1 MTSAYIYS
9 HHPVSGEVQT
19 LGKLTL
25 QGGTGSFVYSPQARA
40 GAVWIPDPITYP
52 VSERPY
58 TVTKNGG
65 VPGFIDDAMPDGW
78 GERVLQRM
86 QKEAIT
92 RMDLLMKSPNS
103 DRAGNLT
110 VGRDREPPE
119 GIGQKK
125 LPNLDGLD
133 EFIEACAIIYD
144 SQLDGETLKTLGVRD
159 QRSSVGGA
167 RPKRTYQGDRKLIL
181 AKPRDRYD
189 VYDLPTFEHACMTF
203 ARGKGLQVAKTAL
216 HHSDKGNTLLVDRF
230 DRQYVEGRFR
240 RVPMLSALTLFD
252 AEWKSTDHSD
262 WSYAR
267 LADELFRRGAPDE
280 DRRELFTRMAYNA
293 LVGNGDDHARN
304 HSVIWV
310 DGCWRLS
317 PMYDVLPLLDEG
329 PAQALAMSVGIDGPR
344 LNRDNLLSQREHFA
358 LQEAEAAAVLDQVAG
373 WLEELREFYSRFL
386 KGHELDLA
394 CAASSA
400 ERLLG

>member
-1 MTSAYIYS
+1 MAAYIYS
-9 HHPVSGEVQT
+9 EHPVSGEVHT

-25 QGGTGSFVYSPQARA
+25 QGSTGTFVYSPAAKA
-40 GAVWIPDPITYP
+40 GKAWVPDPITYP
-52 VSERPY
+52 LSDKPY

-86 QKEAIT
+86 QRDEVT

-119 GIGQKK
+119 GIGQKR
-125 LPNLDGLD
+125 LPSLNGLD
-133 EFIEACAIIYD
+133 EFLDACEVIYD

-167 RPKRTYQGDRKLIL
+167 RPKRTYQSGGKLIL

-189 VYDLPTFEHACMTF
+189 TYDLPSFEHACMTF
-203 ARGKGLQVAKTAL
+203 ARSKGLNVANTAL
-216 HHSDKGNTLLVDRF
+216 HQSDKGNTLLVDRF
-230 DRQYVEGRFR
+230 DRRNVDGVFR
-240 RVPMLSALTLFD
+240 RIPMLSALTLFN

-267 LADELFRRGAPDE
+267 LANELFRRNAPDE

-304 HSVIWV
+304 HSVIWL
-310 DGCWRLS
+310 DGRWRLS

-329 PAQALAMSVGIDGPR
+329 PAQALSMSVGIDGPR
-344 LNRDNLLSQREHFA
+344 LSRDNLLSQHEHFA
-358 LQEAEAAAVLDQVAG
+358 LQKAEAAAVLDQVAG
-373 WLEELREFYSRFL
+373 WLEELREFYARFL
-386 KGHELDLA
+386 KSHELELA
-394 CAASSA
+394 WAATSA
-400 ERLLG
+400 DRLLR